1 MTHTLVGCLKAMGD
15 YTTQLYGGIQ
25 IYDDKPSQGSLSN
38 NQYFMESIYPAVFFF
53 RWKIFAS
60 TSQEIQKHLT
70 RQLRE
75 EKQEAS
81 SWVQGG
87 AKSGEITALKEVITP
102 VSPYKPI
109 YRDYKPM
116 YNW

>member
-1 MTHTLVGCLKAMGD
+1 MK
-15 YTTQLYGGIQ
+15 Q
-25 IYDDKPSQGSLSN
+25 P
-38 NQYFMESIYPAVFFF
+38 VFHGKYISGRFF
-53 RWKIFAS
+53 SRWKIFAS

-87 AKSGEITALKEVITP
+87 AKWGERTALKEVITP
-102 VSPYKPI
+102 VSPL
-109 YRDYKPM
+109 
-116 YNW
+116 

>member
-1 MTHTLVGCLKAMGD
+1 MMINHHKD
-15 YTTQLYGGIQ
+15 PYETTRISWNVYIRQ
-25 IYDDKPSQGSLSN
+25 
-38 NQYFMESIYPAVFFF
+38 FFFF
-53 RWKIFAS
+53 RGDSDGNPRES

-87 AKSGEITALKEVITP
+87 AKWGEITALKEVITP
-102 VSPYKPI
+102 VSPL
-109 YRDYKPM
+109 
-116 YNW
+116 